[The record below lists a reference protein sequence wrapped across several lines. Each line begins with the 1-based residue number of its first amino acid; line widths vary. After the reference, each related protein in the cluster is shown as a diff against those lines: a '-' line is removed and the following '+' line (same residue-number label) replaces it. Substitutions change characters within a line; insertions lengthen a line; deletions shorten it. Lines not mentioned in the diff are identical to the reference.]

1 MTDWP
6 SGVTGMGTC
15 TYVGTAGVVLE
26 PVLGLMVVVCVRSS
40 PSIAEWTVR
49 RVAMAGG
56 GR

>member
-1 MTDWP
+1 
-6 SGVTGMGTC
+6 MGTC

-49 RVAMAGG
+49 RVAMANG